1 MFPYDGPCGACGQH
15 ISYKYGDHMV
25 GCASL
30 GERIARHN
38 HIRDALFSTA
48 KSANSGPLREERALI
63 PGGDRPADILLPNH
77 AGGRD
82 EAVDVCIV
90 STLQTQL
97 IDCAAVEPGFAL
109 VHRYRQKISKY
120 QEAC

>member
-1 MFPYDGPCGACGQH
+1 MGLAGRVVS
-15 ISYKYGDHMV
+15 ISATNMGTTWLVVPPLGNALPAIIIYGMQ
-25 GCASL
+25 
-30 GERIARHN
+30 
-38 HIRDALFSTA
+38 
-48 KSANSGPLREERALI
+48 SANSGPLREERALI